1 MNPLIVEWIGRTE
14 YETAWNLQKQTVQRL
29 AKNPDEPDRL
39 LLLEHP
45 PTYTFGRR
53 ASLDNLLFSEQQLA
67 DEGITTHWVDRGGDV
82 TYHGPGQLVGYPI
95 INLRR
100 LQNRP
105 QPDLHR
111 YLRDLEQT
119 IIDTLATFDV
129 SAWRYPGYTGVWVDQ
144 IAQASGVSEPHK
156 MAAIGIKVSGDG
168 ISSHGFALNV
178 NINMAHFAGIIP
190 CGIEEHPVTSLDRYL
205 DTSIAVDTVIPQF
218 IAAFQ
223 ETFGFTNI
231 VTTR

>member
-1 MNPLIVEWIGRTE
+1 MSIINVQWLGRIGYQE
-14 YETAWNLQKQTVQRL
+14 AWDLQKETAQHLT
-29 AKNPDEPDRL
+29 ANPNAPDQL

-53 ASLDNLLFSEQQLA
+53 ASLDNLLFSEEQLA
-67 DEGITTHWVDRGGDV
+67 AENISTFWVDRGGDV

-100 LQNRP
+100 LQNRA

-119 IIDTLATFDV
+119 IIDTLASFDV
-129 SAWRYPGYTGVWVDQ
+129 TAWRYPGYTGVWVDQ
-144 IAQASGVSEPHK
+144 VNPSGVSEPHK
-156 MAAIGIKVSGDG
+156 MAAIGVKVSGDG

-178 NINMAHFAGIIP
+178 HVNMHHFTGIIP
-190 CGIEEHPVTSLDRYL
+190 CGIEDHPVTSLDAFLGRTITLEEVVPRY
-205 DTSIAVDTVIPQF
+205 VE
-218 IAAFQ
+218 AFEQ
-223 ETFGFTNI
+223 VFSEQ
-231 VTTR
+231 

>member
-1 MNPLIVEWIGRTE
+1 MNKLLVEWLGRVD
-14 YETAWNLQKQTVQRL
+14 YESAWNLQKQRVQQL

-45 PTYTFGRR
+45 PTFTFGRR
-53 ASLDNLLFSEQQLA
+53 ASLDNLLFSEQKLE

-82 TYHGPGQLVGYPI
+82 TYHGLGQLVGYPI

-100 LQNRP
+100 LQNRA

-119 IIDTLATFDV
+119 IIDTLTAFNV
-129 SAWRYPGYTGVWVDQ
+129 AAWRYPGYTGVWVDQ
-144 IAQASGVSEPHK
+144 VATDSGVSEPHK
-156 MAAIGIKVSGDG
+156 IAAIGIKVSGDG

-178 NINMAHFAGIIP
+178 NVNLAHFGGIIP
-190 CGIEEHPVTSLDRYL
+190 CGIEEHPVTSLQCYVGRP
-205 DTSIAVDTVIPQF
+205 IAIEAVLAHYVQ
-218 IAAFQ
+218 AF
-223 ETFGFTNI
+223 ERTF
-231 VTTR
+231 VY

>member
-1 MNPLIVEWIGRTE
+1 MKNLIVEWIGRID
-14 YETAWNLQKQTVQRL
+14 YEAAWNLQKQTVQRL
-29 AKNPDEPDRL
+29 AKNPAEPDRL

-53 ASLDNLLFSEQQLA
+53 ASNNNLLFTAQQLT

-100 LQNRP
+100 LQNRA

-119 IIDTLATFDV
+119 IIDTLAIFDV
-129 SAWRYPGYTGVWVDQ
+129 AAWRYPGYTGVWVDQ
-144 IAQASGVSEPHK
+144 IAQQSGVSEPHK

-178 NINMAHFAGIIP
+178 NVNMAHFEGIIP

-205 DTSIAVDTVIPQF
+205 QQSLTVESVFPHYVQ
-218 IAAFQ
+218 AFQ
-223 ETFGFTNI
+223 NTFGHT
-231 VTTR
+231 